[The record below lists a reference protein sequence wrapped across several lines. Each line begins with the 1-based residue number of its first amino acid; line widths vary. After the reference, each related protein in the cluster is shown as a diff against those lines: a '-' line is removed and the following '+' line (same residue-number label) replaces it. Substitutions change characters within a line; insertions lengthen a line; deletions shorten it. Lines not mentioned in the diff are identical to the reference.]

1 MAIGFEH
8 PKATVHI
15 GDGLEFLRGKV
26 NMYDVIITD
35 SSDPDGKVHRC
46 VIIIMDGSSDFVCIV
61 VMIM

>member
-1 MAIGFEH
+1 MAIGFQH

-35 SSDPDGKVHRC
+35 SSDPDGKVHRY
-46 VIIIMDGSSDFVCIV
+46 VIIIMLEV
-61 VMIM
+61 VVTFYALL